1 MQFSENR
8 IAEIF
13 DYSRF
18 EPSEAMGEIVSC
30 FAEKYNLAWKKT
42 REKVTFDELSGEKA
56 AKSQNRL
63 LRTVFQ
69 GVPKRKTTKNCD
81 KLLQNPYKL
90 V

>member
-30 FAEKYNLAWKKT
+30 FAEKYNLARKNI

-56 AKSQNRL
+56 AK
-63 LRTVFQ
+63 V
-69 GVPKRKTTKNCD
+69 TKPPAKDSFSRSSEKKND
-81 KLLQNPYKL
+81 KKL
-90 V
+90 

>member
-30 FAEKYNLAWKKT
+30 FAEKYKLAWKKT

-56 AKSQNRL
+56 AK
-63 LRTVFQ
+63 V
-69 GVPKRKTTKNCD
+69 TKPPAKDSFSRSSEKKND
-81 KLLQNPYKL
+81 KKL
-90 V
+90 

>member
-18 EPSEAMGEIVSC
+18 EPSDAMGEIVSC

-56 AKSQNRL
+56 AK
-63 LRTVFQ
+63 V
-69 GVPKRKTTKNCD
+69 TKPPAKDSFSRSSEKKND
-81 KLLQNPYKL
+81 KKL
-90 V
+90 

>member
-56 AKSQNRL
+56 AK
-63 LRTVFQ
+63 V
-69 GVPKRKTTKNCD
+69 TKPPAKDSFSRSSEKKND
-81 KLLQNPYKL
+81 KKL
-90 V
+90 